1 MLQIN
6 RTDDSINPAPGP
18 PEFRSTAD
26 SLAEAVAFIRRHF
39 SIMLLTCF
47 VTIGAGVLYLITAVP
62 TFTARAELVLDSKG
76 ATADPASASTIVGSQ
91 IAIIKSESVARSV
104 IRKLGLA
111 EDPEFAG
118 QTGALRSMIRSISR
132 SLGWDRPETEAS
144 PEQYA
149 LESFDRKLSAKRD
162 GLTYIVEITIA
173 SSDPERAAQILN
185 AVAETYIMASMEEK
199 YKSTLRGEKWVQDRT
214 NELSSQASA
223 AKKAVEDYHRNRSDV
238 ADSADTVDAGKPSS
252 QWTAKKGDLRELEA
266 AVESS
271 AQAYEN
277 SLRILRRMDAMQQ
290 QSLPEFDAHLLT
302 AASPPFRATWPK
314 ARIVLGI
321 SMVGGIVLGI
331 LIGVLRDL
339 SGRGSAPA
347 IRSSRLLKKY
357 TRGWR

>member
-6 RTDDSINPAPGP
+6 RTDGSINPAPGP

-62 TFTARAELVLDSKG
+62 TFTARAALVLDSKG

-91 IAIIKSESVARSV
+91 IAIIKSESVARAV

-149 LESFDRKLSAKRD
+149 LESFDHKFSAKRD

-173 SSDPERAAQILN
+173 SRDPERAAQILN
-185 AVAETYIMASMEEK
+185 AVAETYIVANMEEK
-199 YKSTLRGEKWVQDRT
+199 YKSTLRGKKWVQDRT

-223 AKKAVEDYHRNRSDV
+223 AKTAVEDYHRNDV

-321 SMVGGIVLGI
+321 SMVGGMVLGI

-357 TRGWR
+357 TTGWR